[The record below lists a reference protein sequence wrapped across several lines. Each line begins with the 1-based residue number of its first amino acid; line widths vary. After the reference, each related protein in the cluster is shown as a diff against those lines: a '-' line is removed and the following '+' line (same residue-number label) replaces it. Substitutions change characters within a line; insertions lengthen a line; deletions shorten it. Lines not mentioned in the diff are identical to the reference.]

1 MKTQIQNITL
11 LSGAFLFLF
20 VLAETLYHKYNVK
33 VAYTRKMVHIATGL
47 IALSLPFLFKTHWVV
62 LGLSAGFLLLLLG
75 SQKYNW
81 LPSINAVKRKTI
93 GAQLFPVV
101 LYFSFLFYDF
111 NNEPLFY
118 YLPILLLAICDPIAA
133 FVGKKYPYG
142 VFKIKGHQKT
152 LLGSLGFSI
161 AAVIISIISIL
172 LSDQYLLV
180 DNISL
185 IIAIAVIVTLSEA
198 LVINGFDNLTIP
210 VSTWTVLLLFH
221 QPIIQYV

>member
-1 MKTQIQNITL
+1 MSTQIQNITL

-20 VLAETLYHKYNVK
+20 VLAETLYHKYKVK
-33 VAYTRKMVHIATGL
+33 VEYTRKMDHMTTGL
-47 IALSLPFLFKTHWVV
+47 IALTFPFLFKTHWII
-62 LGLSAGFLLLLLG
+62 LGLSAGFLFLLIG
-75 SQKYNW
+75 SQKFKW
-81 LPSINAVKRKTI
+81 LQSIIAVKRKTI
-93 GAQLFPVV
+93 GAQLFPIV
-101 LYFSFLFYDF
+101 LYFSFLFYDT

-152 LLGSLGFSI
+152 LMGSLGFSI
-161 AAVIISIISIL
+161 AATVISVSSIL

-180 DNISL
+180 DNIL
-185 IIAIAVIVTLSEA
+185 LVIAIALIVTLSEA
-198 LVINGFDNLTIP
+198 LVINGFDNITIP